1 MPLVAVNYLNTIIY
15 KIVCKDL
22 SITDVY
28 IGQTTNFRT
37 RKSQHKRN
45 CCNLDYKKH
54 NLKVYQYIRENGGWE
69 NFDMIEIEKYDA
81 NEAKK
86 RERYWFEE
94 LNAKLNQI
102 YPSRTKQE
110 YQDSTKEKMKIY
122 YQEYN
127 NNNKEKRAIQKKVYS
142 EKNAEKLKGQ
152 KIKYSVNEE
161 NKKRKQE
168 TDKSYREKNVDKL
181 KDKRKEYYNSHKEKC
196 LAKNKMYKENN
207 LEK

>member
-28 IGQTTNFRT
+28 VGQTTNFRT

-45 CCNLDYKKH
+45 CCNPDYEKH
-54 NLKVYQYIRENGGWE
+54 HLKVYQYIRENSGWE
-69 NFDMIEIEKYDA
+69 NFDMIEIEKYPYKDA
-81 NEAKK
+81 NEVRK

-110 YQDSTKEKMKIY
+110 YQDSTKKMKRY

-127 NNNKEKRAIQKKVYS
+127 TKNKEKRAIPKKLYS
-142 EKNAEKLKGQ
+142 EKM
-152 KIKYSVNEE
+152 
-161 NKKRKQE
+161 RK
-168 TDKSYREKNVDKL
+168 N
-181 KDKRKEYYNSHKEKC
+181 
-196 LAKNKMYKENN
+196 
-207 LEK
+207 

>member
-28 IGQTTNFRT
+28 IGQTTNFKT

-45 CCNLDYKKH
+45 CCNPDYKKH

-69 NFDMIEIEKYDA
+69 NFDMIEIEKYPCNDA
-81 NEAKK
+81 NEARK

-94 LNAKLNQI
+94 SNAKLNQI

-110 YQDSTKEKMKIY
+110 YNDSIKEKIKIY
-122 YQEYN
+122 FQEYN
-127 NNNKEKRAIQKKVYS
+127 NNNKEKRAIQKKNIQQ
-142 EKNAEKLKGQ
+142 KNAEK
-152 KIKYSVNEE
+152 
-161 NKKRKQE
+161 
-168 TDKSYREKNVDKL
+168 
-181 KDKRKEYYNSHKEKC
+181 
-196 LAKNKMYKENN
+196 
-207 LEK
+207 